1 MRPARG
7 RATSQDVSKAA
18 DDIAGATAASD
29 ALRDWEAMR
38 QSADIQ
44 FAPLPETPPQ
54 PTPGW
59 LKALGEVLQAIF
71 EPVARFLGLSWP
83 VLQWV
88 LGGLALLLIG
98 WLAWRILRPLLD
110 RRRQRE
116 GAPEPEWTPDRQAA
130 TALLDDADRLAA
142 QGRYGEATHLLL
154 QRSVE
159 HIAEA
164 RPGWLEPA
172 STARE
177 IARLPMLPRAAAQ
190 AFGEIAGRV
199 ERSLFALRDL
209 DAADWQAARAAYAD
223 FALAD
228 LKRTER

>member
-1 MRPARG
+1 
-7 RATSQDVSKAA
+7 VSRAA

-29 ALRDWEAMR
+29 AARDWQAVR
-38 QSADIQ
+38 QTGDIQ
-44 FAPLPETPPQ
+44 FAPLAETPPK
-54 PTPGW
+54 PPPGW
-59 LKALGEVLQAIF
+59 MKALGEFLQSVF

-83 VLQWV
+83 VLQWI
-88 LGGLALLLIG
+88 LAGLAVLLIA
-98 WLAWRILRPLLD
+98 WLAWRILSPILKRTRPTPD
-110 RRRQRE
+110 
-116 GAPEPEWTPDRQAA
+116 APEAEWTPDRQAA

-142 QGRYGEATHLLL
+142 AGRYGEAAHLLL

-159 HIAEA
+159 HIAAA
-164 RPGWLEPA
+164 RPDWLEPA

-177 IARLPMLPRAAAQ
+177 IARLPMLPRAAAR

-209 DAADWQAARAAYAD
+209 DAADWQAARTAYAD

-228 LKRTER
+228 LKGTAR

>member
-1 MRPARG
+1 M
-7 RATSQDVSKAA
+7 SKAA

-29 ALRDWEAMR
+29 ALRDWQAVR
-38 QSADIQ
+38 DTGDIQ
-44 FAPLPETPPQ
+44 FVPLAETPPK
-54 PTPGW
+54 PPPGW
-59 LKALGEVLQAIF
+59 MQALGEFLQAVF
-71 EPVARFLGLSWP
+71 EPVARFLGVTWP
-83 VLQWV
+83 VLQWI
-88 LGGLALLLIG
+88 LAGLAVLLVG
-98 WLAWRILRPLLD
+98 WLAWRILQPLLNRK
-110 RRRQRE
+110 RRRDD
-116 GAPEPEWTPDRQAA
+116 APEAEWTPDRQAA

-142 QGRYGEATHLLL
+142 EGRFGEAVHLLL

-159 HIAEA
+159 HIATA

-177 IARLPMLPRAAAQ
+177 IARLPLLPRAAAR

-199 ERSLFALRDL
+199 ERSLFALREL

-228 LKRTER
+228 LKGTAR